1 MTEQP
6 SLISV
11 APEDTGD
18 GRLGD
23 EVREKGPAETPA
35 QEVDYQSQPL
45 NKQRL
50 VLLLLGLGV
59 SI

>member
-11 APEDTGD
+11 APEDTED
-18 GRLGD
+18 GRLDHGA
-23 EVREKGPAETPA
+23 REKGLAETPA
-35 QEVDYQSQPL
+35 QEMDYQSQPL

-59 SI
+59 SV